1 MFSPPCN
8 RDIKHRLDL
17 PEVFIQHAAQIRQT
31 LVVSGGKGN
40 FYRFGLQWRGKATQ
54 YGGEVLIL
62 AATDLLCNSSYS
74 GKVEIAFPIGWLPRS
89 GKEIGKEKAAREGMV
104 PSVWKEGHCLR
115 C

>member
-8 RDIKHRLDL
+8 RDIKNRLDL
-17 PEVFIQHAAQIRQT
+17 PQVFIQHTTQVRQT

-74 GKVEIAFPIGWLPRS
+74 GKVGNRLAYRLTLCS
-89 GKEIGKEKAAREGMV
+89 GKEMGEEKAAEVR
-104 PSVWKEGHCLR
+104 
-115 C
+115 

>member
-8 RDIKHRLDL
+8 RDIEHRLDL
-17 PEVFIQHAAQIRQT
+17 PEVFIQHATQIRQT

-74 GKVEIAFPIGWLPRS
+74 GKVEIAFPIGWLLRS
-89 GKEIGKEKAAREGMV
+89 GKEMGKEKAAR
-104 PSVWKEGHCLR
+104 
-115 C
+115 